1 MATAQANLSVAN
13 GSRIPDLQVGPM
25 LARNEDGV
33 LMAGLRAQSDIPVIN
48 SGMPLV
54 RQRQAELAQRVAA
67 CQQLQAR
74 AELEARN
81 ALQRYER
88 ALRIANQPGGS
99 FQGPLLADLNKLEEQ
114 LKANEVDFL
123 RVFTARTS
131 LLQLRRAHLDALNEL
146 AQAAANLTAATGIPP
161 DTLLANRGYA
171 AAHHP

>member
-1 MATAQANLSVAN
+1 MRAQA
-13 GSRIPDLQVGPM
+13 
-25 LARNEDGV
+25 
-33 LMAGLRAQSDIPVIN
+33 DIPVIN
-48 SGMPLV
+48 SGMPMV
-54 RQRQAELAQRVAA
+54 RQREAELTQKVATW
-67 CQQLQAR
+67 QQLQCR

-88 ALRIANQPGGS
+88 ALRIASQPGGS
-99 FQGPLLADLNKLEEQ
+99 FQGPPLADLNKLEDQ

-161 DTLLANRGYA
+161 DALLAERASSGMPA
-171 AAHHP
+171 R